1 MVEVPSL
8 WVNHVPLR
16 SLTGL
21 ENLTTVEGP
30 LDLITGY
37 LPNLCGLDSL
47 QSAEYLRVSNQH
59 GLTEVGPLPSL
70 RSAGL
75 VMRSNPDLVT
85 FSTPPTLEV
94 LTRLCL
100 QGDSLVS
107 VAAAPL
113 SQTVE
118 EGLHLRDSPLLT
130 DLTGLAPLTSI
141 GGDLWII
148 GNDSLTSLE
157 GLHNIEWISGDVEI
171 TDNPLLSQAEI
182 DAFLASVGLEDID
195 GTVTV
200 EDNGD

>member
-1 MVEVPSL
+1 DIA
-8 WVNHVPLR
+8 
-16 SLTGL
+16 G
-21 ENLTTVEGP
+21 
-30 LDLITGY
+30 GY
-37 LPNLCGLDSL
+37 LQNLCGLDSL
-47 QSAEYLRVSNQH
+47 QSAGMLAVVRQN

-70 RSAGL
+70 RRAGL
-75 VMRSNPDLVT
+75 SIYGNSDLVR
-85 FSTPPTLEV
+85 FSAPPALEELNGLYLSGPV
-94 LTRLCL
+94 
-100 QGDSLVS
+100 LVS

-113 SQTVE
+113 SGMVD
-118 EGLHLRDSPLLT
+118 GDFSLYDSPLLT

-157 GLHNIEWISGDVEI
+157 GLHNIEWIGGDVEI
-171 TDNPLLSQAEI
+171 TDNPLLPQAEI